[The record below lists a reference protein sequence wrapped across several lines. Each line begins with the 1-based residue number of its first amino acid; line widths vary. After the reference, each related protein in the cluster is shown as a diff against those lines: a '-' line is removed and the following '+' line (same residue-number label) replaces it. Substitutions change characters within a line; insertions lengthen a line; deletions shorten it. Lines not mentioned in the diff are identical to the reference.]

1 MHATTASPAGFYA
14 GTLTTASPDDVA
26 SDARM
31 VVTISPSGVARLE
44 GCVRTYGE
52 GTDVRDVR
60 LREDGVPVGP
70 DGRFTVRAHGVT
82 VHARAGEDRLT
93 GTVCAHTGGARLGRT
108 AFAFTRRPF

>member
-14 GTLTTASPDDVA
+14 GTLTTASPDGVM
-26 SDARM
+26 SDARV
-31 VVTISPSGVARLE
+31 VVTISPSNVARLE

-52 GTDVRDVR
+52 ASGVRDVR

-82 VHARAGEDRLT
+82 VRARASADALT
-93 GTVCAHTGGARLGRT
+93 GTVCAHIDGARLDRT
-108 AFAFTRRPF
+108 AFAFARRPF